1 MNVVKR
7 DNYANP
13 KTKRN
18 KNEFV
23 RKDSSI
29 GIRGAP
35 SFLPIKPSATSSSI
49 RNYTNGPRYQFS
61 SDEGPAKAKRNSM
74 GPPLEPPR
82 SLKRKITQTS
92 TSSAKPSS
100 AARVLAS
107 DSAAES
113 GRDFTTPRNRPSAFR
128 YISSSSRG
136 GYSGTRS
143 ARSTGTSVAEPSVI
157 LAISE
162 GRGQA
167 RGEIGLAAVDLR
179 RPHLV
184 LCQFSDTRLYLHTL
198 TKIHYFNPV
207 EIIVPHTF
215 CSAGASQLCRVLREQ
230 LPARRV
236 TAVQRRHFNDAAG
249 RQQIQTLCAPQY
261 SAVYLQVLHK
271 FYAVTAAAAVLKYV
285 EYIQCVVFARES
297 LKIEYHSSENTM
309 IIDVGS
315 SIELEVCSSLSPSAG
330 ATSCLLGVLGP
341 TYTVAGVRALR
352 ASLLQPSCNKDEVE
366 ARLDAVQDLMENDDG
381 LMAGI
386 QDVIKK
392 LSDVDKILL
401 LCMDSASESLEAVGE
416 AQLNQVLLLKTTMEL
431 VPALASALGSAVS
444 GKLRTMRLSLEAVG
458 EAQLNQVLLLKTTM
472 ELVPSLATALG
483 SAVSGKLR
491 TMRLEFEN
499 PNYQDIADRIRTII
513 QDDAHLEK
521 GAMGSLQRCFAVKPE
536 INGLLDVARR
546 TYSELIEDIQKI
558 VEQLSETYDLPIRLN
573 QNVLKG
579 FHIVLPIAPRNRRN
593 FRVEDLPDIFIQV
606 SNSGASVSMSTEEL
620 VVLDQQAKEALNEI
634 QKMSNIVISGLIKDL
649 RPHMSSLYKLC
660 ENVAELDIL
669 IALAHASIAGSYI
682 RPEFSNYM
690 DVRNSVHPLL
700 DYNSQTMPVPND
712 IYASPEQNFTII
724 TGPNM
729 GGKSIYIK
737 QIAVIQI
744 MAQIGCFIPATK
756 GVLRLCDRIFS
767 RIGFND
773 SVELN
778 ASTYVL
784 EMKEIQHILK
794 GLTKNSLVIIDELC
808 RGTCTEEGTSM
819 AWAICE
825 ELLASD
831 AFTFFTTH
839 FMYLTRLQ
847 DLYFNVVNL
856 HTSVTEENVTDT
868 QNTQTAATQG
878 QKRLVYKH
886 KIEPGTT
893 AIECY
898 GLALASK
905 TNLPEETVKLAEEL
919 AALIIQRKKPQ
930 EIKAPEKK
938 VEKLLYELSV
948 EICKETRKHDNPEP
962 VTKQLLQK
970 FKQDYPEVIEKLK
983 MDRNS
988 ISDTGGKSSNQN
1000 RRGRESSNQI
1010 VSSRDTF
1017 LENTNNRRKPQS
1029 ILYSN
1034 SDFEN
1039 DVSNPIVAKKTTPLV
1054 YSTTDV
1060 DDMNNIPNINAK
1072 SINAI
1077 AQKPPR
1083 VVYSTTDETDNHS
1096 TNENPNYT
1104 SVRSSN
1110 ELLNTIIRDI
1120 DNFDNIET
1128 PQRNS
1133 QIGNENADAE
1143 EIINTTQMFQNV
1155 SSLNSQRVNSP
1166 NRNHV
1171 TNTDSNAQMSQNV
1184 SRLSS
1189 QSLPS
1194 VNNVIRKDFH
1204 HNLDCDAPEMDSLTY
1219 LEQSNARQT
1228 AMEEEI
1234 NNISHAIEIHSME
1247 VDDLDIAEALTQVL
1261 ETDETLISQFSAVG
1275 TSSSSVDEEL
1285 MRETIKEINDEL
1297 VNVSFLENVILTPPM
1312 EFRD

>member
-1 MNVVKR
+1 
-7 DNYANP
+7 
-13 KTKRN
+13 
-18 KNEFV
+18 
-23 RKDSSI
+23 
-29 GIRGAP
+29 
-35 SFLPIKPSATSSSI
+35 
-49 RNYTNGPRYQFS
+49 
-61 SDEGPAKAKRNSM
+61 M

-92 TSSAKPSS
+92 TSSAKPPSVPRVLASDSAAETGQDFTTGPAERLRRGVWAGLHHPEEQAQRLQIHHSAKPSS
-100 AARVLAS
+100 ITSRAARVLAS
-107 DSAAES
+107 DSAADS
-113 GRDFTTPRNRPSAFR
+113 GRGFTTPRNKPSAFR

-157 LAISE
+157 LGKITTRLQYKVTIAISE

-207 EIIVPHTF
+207 ELQIIVPHTF

-249 RQQIQTLCAPQY
+249 
-261 SAVYLQVLHK
+261 

-431 VPALASALGSAVS
+431 VPSLAS
-444 GKLRTMRLSLEAVG
+444 
-458 EAQLNQVLLLKTTM
+458 
-472 ELVPSLATALG
+472 ALG

-606 SNSGASVSMSTEEL
+606 TNSGASVSMSTEEL

-938 VEKLLYELSV
+938 VEKLLYELNV
-948 EICKETRKHDNPEP
+948 DICKETRKHESPET

-970 FKQDYPEVIEKLK
+970 FKQDHPEVIEKLK

-988 ISDTGGKSSNQN
+988 MSDTSGKSSNPN
-1000 RRGRESSNQI
+1000 RRGMESSNQI

-1034 SDFEN
+1034 SDLEN
-1039 DVSNPIVAKKTTPLV
+1039 DIVNPNVAKKTTPLV

-1060 DDMNNIPNINAK
+1060 DDIDNIPNINAK
-1072 SINAI
+1072 PINAI

-1083 VVYSTTDETDNHS
+1083 VVYSTTDENDNHS

-1120 DNFDNIET
+1120 DNFDNVET

-1133 QIGNENADAE
+1133 QMGNTSAE
-1143 EIINTTQMFQNV
+1143 VEDIINTTQMSQNV
-1155 SSLNSQRVNSP
+1155 SSLSSQRVNSP
-1166 NRNHV
+1166 NRNHEV
-1171 TNTDSNAQMSQNV
+1171 NTESYAQMTQNV

-1204 HNLDCDAPEMDSLTY
+1204 RNLECEAPEMDSLTY

-1297 VNVSFLENVILTPPM
+1297 VNVLFLENVILTPPM

>member
-1 MNVVKR
+1 MRKPPDEPARELFIELGVLTVPSLFILEV
-7 DNYANP
+7 AN
-13 KTKRN
+13 
-18 KNEFV
+18 
-23 RKDSSI
+23 SSRPYI
-29 GIRGAP
+29 
-35 SFLPIKPSATSSSI
+35 THTHSS
-49 RNYTNGPRYQFS
+49 R
-61 SDEGPAKAKRNSM
+61 
-74 GPPLEPPR
+74 
-82 SLKRKITQTS
+82 ITQTS

-100 AARVLAS
+100 MNEHAARVLAS

-309 IIDVGS
+309 IIDTVVVRSVLLPCKSIETSQFLVQPYNHIYSILADVGS

-431 VPALASALGSAVS
+431 VPSLAS
-444 GKLRTMRLSLEAVG
+444 
-458 EAQLNQVLLLKTTM
+458 
-472 ELVPSLATALG
+472 ALG

-579 FHIVLPIAPRNRRN
+579 FHIVLPLAPRNRRN

-712 IYASPEQNFTII
+712 IVRFLKLSPTYLKLSACQVINFLNYPILTAFQYASPEQNFTII

-756 GVLRLCDRIFS
+756 GVVRLCDRIFS

-868 QNTQTAATQG
+868 QNTQTAATLG

-938 VEKLLYELSV
+938 VDKLLYELNV
-948 EICKETRKHDNPEP
+948 EICKETRKHENPEP

-970 FKQDYPEVIEKLK
+970 FKQDHPEVIEKLK

-988 ISDTGGKSSNQN
+988 ISDTSGKSSNPN
-1000 RRGRESSNQI
+1000 RRGMESSNQI

-1017 LENTNNRRKPQS
+1017 VENTMNRRKPQS

-1060 DDMNNIPNINAK
+1060 DDMDKIPNINAK
-1072 SINAI
+1072 PIHAI

-1120 DNFDNIET
+1120 DNFDNVET
-1128 PQRNS
+1128 PQKNS
-1133 QIGNENADAE
+1133 QLGNKSAVAE
-1143 EIINTTQMFQNV
+1143 DIINTTQMTQNL
-1155 SSLNSQRVNSP
+1155 SSLSSQRVNSP
-1166 NRNHV
+1166 NRNHEI
-1171 TNTDSNAQMSQNV
+1171 NTESYAQMSQNI

-1189 QSLPS
+1189 HSLPS
-1194 VNNVIRKDFH
+1194 VNNVMRNEFNR
-1204 HNLDCDAPEMDSLTY
+1204 NLECEAPEMDSLTY

-1234 NNISHAIEIHSME
+1234 NNISHAIETHSME